1 MKIRRK
7 AKTFPRVE
15 ATALTDTAGI
25 DSLKKLSDDAL
36 KAALVSAGEVEAWQL
51 TVAKGM
57 EKDDPANPLI
67 EPYIAAAMHSR
78 IAREVM
84 GIELVMRG
92 AVGELPPEAN
102 GQGKP
107 KGGGYL

>member
-1 MKIRRK
+1 MRRK
-7 AKTFPRVE
+7 KKQLLRVE
-15 ATALTDTAGI
+15 ATALEDTAGI

-51 TVAKGM
+51 TVVKGM
-57 EKDDPANPLI
+57 EKDDPTNPLI
-67 EPYIAAAMHSR
+67 EPYEVAAMHSR

-84 GIELVMRG
+84 AIELVMRG
-92 AVGELPPEAN
+92 AVGEPPPATN